1 MKRDPMIDTITAT
14 KQSNDV
20 KDLWIRYRETR
31 NERDREQI
39 VLQYVPL
46 VKYVVGRM
54 FSHLPI
60 HVSREELMSCG
71 VMGLIDAVERYD
83 PARGVKFET
92 FAVPRIRGSILDE
105 LRSYDL
111 LPRMKRM
118 KIKEIQEIIHHLEGE
133 YGRSPTDE
141 EIADRLNITVEKYH
155 HLLKDL
161 SPIRFFSLAD
171 GLNVEGDWRIQ
182 MEAVLKS
189 PNVFSPDS
197 GTENREMRKVLV
209 NAIRKLPKNER
220 LLIAL
225 YYYEEMTM
233 KEIGMVLKVSESRVS
248 QIHTQALLKL
258 RNAVESVM
266 HA

>member
-1 MKRDPMIDTITAT
+1 MRNPMLDTVSMKRDVSDA
-14 KQSNDV
+14 KE
-20 KDLWIRYRETR
+20 LWIRYRDTG
-31 NERDREQI
+31 NEQDRERI

-54 FSHLPI
+54 FSHLPV

-83 PARGVKFET
+83 PSRGVKFET
-92 FAVPRIRGSILDE
+92 FAIPRIRGSILDE

-118 KIKEIQEIIHHLEGE
+118 KIKEIQDIIHDLEGE
-133 YGRSPTDE
+133 FNRSPTDE
-141 EIADRLNITVEKYH
+141 EIAGRLNVTVEKYH

-171 GLNVEGDWRIQ
+171 ELNGEGEWRIQ
-182 MEAVLKS
+182 RDVILKS
-189 PNVFSPDS
+189 PAAVNPDS
-197 GTENREMRKVLV
+197 GTESREMKMVLM

-233 KEIGMVLKVSESRVS
+233 KEIGMVLKISESRVS

-258 RNAVESVM
+258 RNAVERMIHV
-266 HA
+266 